1 MKYQYHGVIIMNDVK
16 DIIIIGAGLAG
27 LSALIY
33 AKKAGYNVSVIE
45 KDVYFGSQ
53 IAETSVVD
61 NYPGIPDI
69 MGADLLDAFKKHAIY
84 DKSDIISGEAIGFE
98 FNDNLWNVI
107 TKTASYKTRTIIYAA
122 GARHRKLN
130 IPGEKEFIGLHS
142 TFFIWQILQKKCIL
156 FIGVILSDFQT
167 KF

>member
-1 MKYQYHGVIIMNDVK
+1 
-16 DIIIIGAGLAG
+16 
-27 LSALIY
+27 
-33 AKKAGYNVSVIE
+33 
-45 KDVYFGSQ
+45 
-53 IAETSVVD
+53 
-61 NYPGIPDI
+61 

-122 GARHRKLN
+122 GAHHRKLKYTRQKKN
-130 IPGEKEFIGLHS
+130 LSGEGYLIVQHATERFSKIKILLSAAAEIQLHS

>member
-1 MKYQYHGVIIMNDVK
+1 MNGVK

-107 TKTASYKTRTIIYAA
+107 TKTS
-122 GARHRKLN
+122 
-130 IPGEKEFIGLHS
+130 FI
-142 TFFIWQILQKKCIL
+142 
-156 FIGVILSDFQT
+156 
-167 KF
+167 

>member
-1 MKYQYHGVIIMNDVK
+1 MKFQYHGVIIMNDVK

-84 DKSDIISGEAIGFE
+84 DIRYYI
-98 FNDNLWNVI
+98 
-107 TKTASYKTRTIIYAA
+107 R
-122 GARHRKLN
+122 
-130 IPGEKEFIGLHS
+130 
-142 TFFIWQILQKKCIL
+142 
-156 FIGVILSDFQT
+156 
-167 KF
+167 